1 MIVEVVADAQAG
13 RATRQQGLGTRL
25 LTEIAMKHPSSLILF
40 TGHGRDNTLWHRIST
55 VPLHT
60 MFSTSAL
67 EADHVRKELKQ
78 AYLLRTLGEGL
89 STSNSST
96 ANKRLYKGTWATSIT
111 GLQQ

>member
-25 LTEIAMKHPSSLILF
+25 LTEIAMKHPNSLVLF
-40 TGHGRDNTLWHRIST
+40 TGHGRNNTLWHRISA

-78 AYLLRTLGEGL
+78 AYLLRTLGEGAIYKQHL
-89 STSNSST
+89 HRQQT
-96 ANKRLYKGTWATSIT
+96 LYKGTWVTSIT